1 MASAIATAA
10 EATAAAAAALAQSA
24 DDTPVSDT
32 LHRLLH
38 GNIYKMK

>member
-1 MASAIATAA
+1 MASAIATATA
-10 EATAAAAAALAQSA
+10 AVATATAALAQSA

-32 LHRLLH
+32 LRRLLH